1 VDLGHKKYSVR
12 RRRDLGSQ
20 WGRKERVAAM
30 KSDGNLPL
38 LPRLR
43 CFSGELARAG
53 QGEREHGMQRGEL
66 TEESRCEDG
75 QMASREGEER
85 GAWDLFAHGDL
96 GLV

>member
-20 WGRKERVAAM
+20 WEREERVAAM

-43 CFSGELARAG
+43 RFFGELARARE
-53 QGEREHGMQRGEL
+53 GERECGTQRGEL
-66 TEESRCEDG
+66 I
-75 QMASREGEER
+75 EER
-85 GAWDLFAHGDL
+85 GCG
-96 GLV
+96 